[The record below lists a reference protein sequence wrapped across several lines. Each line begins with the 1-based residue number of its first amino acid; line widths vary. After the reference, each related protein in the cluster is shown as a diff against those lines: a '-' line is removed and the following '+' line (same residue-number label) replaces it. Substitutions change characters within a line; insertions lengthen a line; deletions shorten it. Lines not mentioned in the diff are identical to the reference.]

1 MTHHS
6 AAEMM
11 RFVEHY
17 GYLLLFLWVLAE
29 QGALPLPSVPLLIAV
44 GALIRLGRLN
54 GPAAIGCCLA
64 GALIA
69 DGVWFYV
76 GRRRGKRVLRF
87 LCRLSISPDSCVSR
101 TEIAFRKYGVK
112 TLLVAKFIP
121 GLNAVAVPMAGDA
134 GIVVV
139 RFLAFDTVGAFFWSA
154 AYIGIGYVF
163 ADQLELT
170 LAYLERLGSG
180 LVILVVSALV
190 SWILWKVIQRRRLPR
205 QLVAARVT
213 AVELRDGGAA
223 AAEIIAVNA
232 PGNPESDAVSDTPPR
247 GGIE

>member
-1 MTHHS
+1 MIHHS

-69 DGVWFYV
+69 DGIWFYI

-87 LCRLSISPDSCVSR
+87 LCRLSLSPDSCVSR

-121 GLNAVAVPMAGDA
+121 GLNAVAVPMAGDS

-139 RFLAFDTVGAFFWSA
+139 RFLAFDTAGAFLWSA
-154 AYIGIGYVF
+154 AYIGVGYLF
-163 ADQLELT
+163 ADQLEVT
-170 LAYLERLGSG
+170 LSYLERLGSG
-180 LVILVVSALV
+180 LAILVAAALA
-190 SWILWKVIQRRRLPR
+190 SWILWKVVQRRRLPR
-205 QLVAARVT
+205 QLVVARV
-213 AVELRDGGAA
+213 AALELRDGGVAA
-223 AAEIIAVNA
+223 AGIITVNA
-232 PGNPESDAVSDTPPR
+232 PGSPESDAASEPPPR
-247 GGIE
+247 DGAE

>member
-1 MTHHS
+1 
-6 AAEMM
+6 M

-69 DGVWFYV
+69 DGVWFYI

-134 GIVVV
+134 GIVVF

-170 LAYLERLGSG
+170 LSYLERLGSG
-180 LVILVVSALV
+180 LVLLVVSALV
-190 SWILWKVIQRRRLPR
+190 SWILWKVVQRRRLPR

-213 AVELRDGGAA
+213 AVELRDDGVAA
-223 AAEIIAVNA
+223 AKIIAVSA
-232 PGNPESDAVSDTPPR
+232 PGPESDAVSDTPPR